1 MTSLTTTLRQTKPS
15 TIGWTFGFA
24 LALTAAAQITVPV
37 PGTPVPFTLQPMV
50 VVLAGLMLGSAAG
63 AASMAIYLAAGALGL
78 PVFSPGGAPGIAR
91 FFGPT
96 GGYLIAYPAAAWVAG
111 ALGAQQPMIFRR
123 FLAACAGI
131 VVIFIGGIA
140 QLTILTGSFAVALDL
155 GILKFVAL
163 DGVKALIAAA
173 ASGTRPPERKS
184 I

>member
-1 MTSLTTTLRQTKPS
+1 MRTVSKLMPSLSEISLYRNPWLRRSSTSCSRGERCS
-15 TIGWTFGFA
+15 
-24 LALTAAAQITVPV
+24 V
-37 PGTPVPFTLQPMV
+37 
-50 VVLAGLMLGSAAG
+50 GSAAG

-131 VVIFIGGIA
+131 VVIFT
-140 QLTILTGSFAVALDL
+140 LSSAL
-155 GILKFVAL
+155 APP
-163 DGVKALIAAA
+163 APA
-173 ASGTRPPERKS
+173 ASLGSVNPKS
-184 I
+184 AAVNV